1 MTLWKKEDTEEKWK
15 AFSAFIEFP
24 CLPFF
29 FFFWRE
35 TKRWMEEGSKKI
47 DKFPSSTLPPFWR
60 GKGESTSPT
69 FAAMKRGGGE
79 KSHGTSPVQEG

>member
-1 MTLWKKEDTEEKWK
+1 MEG
-15 AFSAFIEFP
+15 
-24 CLPFF
+24 FF
-29 FFFWRE
+29 CFYRISLFALFLLLLFWRE

-47 DKFPSSTLPPFWR
+47 DKFPSSTLPPPFWR

-69 FAAMKRGGGE
+69 FAAMKRGEGE